1 MDRRLGLEKEAGIG
15 GGTVSEES
23 RAACVLIVSHL
34 CERLPNH
41 TGGPLSLEKAESYAG
56 SKKRKPAKV
65 KKAIPHLVKA
75 LKDPNN
81 LDALIQAAFFG
92 TASDAA
98 EVLEYAESVGAF
110 SINFI
115 LTSASKYTMVQGVL
129 N

>member
-1 MDRRLGLEKEAGIG
+1 LVVVQYLKNPERR
-15 GGTVSEES
+15 
-23 RAACVLIVSHL
+23 ACLSCRISANVYL
-34 CERLPNH
+34 
-41 TGGPLSLEKAESYAG
+41 TTLSLEKAESYAG